1 MAVYH
6 LKMSVGSRSGGQS
19 AVAKADYIE
28 REGRYEQD
36 REELEHRESGNMPEW
51 AEEDP
56 RSYWEAADEYE
67 RANGRLYREVQFA
80 LPKEL
85 NEGQRRELASGFAK
99 RLTEGERLP
108 YTLAIHRGDGENPHA
123 HLMFSERSNDGTRR
137 SREQWFRRANRSEPE
152 KGGARKSRVAVPQA
166 WLEQTREA
174 WAREANEALE
184 HAGREERVDH
194 RSLASL
200 RDEAERSGD
209 LERAAELS
217 REPNVHLG
225 PEAYRAGDL
234 EQAGRGEAAAGGKPE
249 ASRVLERA
257 ERVEKDNEALIE
269 ERDGLIDRIKE
280 RIAGRSIGSFKG
292 FWRRYEWRE
301 SGSRSEKRS
310 GTGSGSM
317 GEGTRETRPG
327 GPPKSHGNTP
337 TRRDRKSAMRPVRL
351 SPPTNTN
358 VTETGGQAGN
368 GRHPPDAQRSA
379 GPLWLR
385 RSSCKKRFFPVTG
398 N

>member
-1 MAVYH
+1 
-6 LKMSVGSRSGGQS
+6 
-19 AVAKADYIE
+19 
-28 REGRYEQD
+28 
-36 REELEHRESGNMPEW
+36 
-51 AEEDP
+51 
-56 RSYWEAADEYE
+56 
-67 RANGRLYREVQFA
+67 
-80 LPKEL
+80 
-85 NEGQRRELASGFAK
+85 
-99 RLTEGERLP
+99 
-108 YTLAIHRGDGENPHA
+108 
-123 HLMFSERSNDGTRR
+123 MFSERSNDGIER

-184 HAGREERVDH
+184 RAGCGQRIDH

-269 ERDGLIDRIKE
+269 EP
-280 RIAGRSIGSFKG
+280 GRPHRSDQGADCGDLSG
-292 FWRRYEWRE
+292 ASRAFWRRYEWRE
-301 SGSRSEKRS
+301 SGSRSGKR
-310 GTGSGSM
+310 
-317 GEGTRETRPG
+317 E
-327 GPPKSHGNTP
+327 
-337 TRRDRKSAMRPVRL
+337 RDREWVHGGGYERDAARRTAEITRKYSH
-351 SPPTNTN
+351 
-358 VTETGGQAGN
+358 ETGPQISNAPSSSQPTHEHK
-368 GRHPPDAQRSA
+368 RDRDR
-379 GPLWLR
+379 GPSR
-385 RSSCKKRFFPVTG
+385 
-398 N
+398 